1 MWTWNS
7 WQVFAVGSALFAGL
21 TAVLAKVGVEN
32 IGSNFATFIRTC
44 VVLLM
49 TGVILSWRGEWQSPT
64 SLPGKSLTFLVFSG
78 VATGL
83 SWLCYYR
90 ALKMAPASQVAPID
104 KLSVVVAILLAV
116 VFLGEK
122 LTPQVALGGGLVAA
136 GAVILARAG

>member
-1 MWTWNS
+1 MWSWNS

-32 IGSNFATFIRTC
+32 VGSNFATFIRTC
-44 VVLLM
+44 IILLM
-49 TGVILSWRGEWQSPT
+49 TAIILSVRGEWQSPS
-64 SLPGKSLTFLVFSG
+64 SLPAKSVTFLVLSG

-90 ALKMAPASQVAPID
+90 ALQMAPASQVAPID
-104 KLSVVVAILLAV
+104 KLSVAVAIALAV
-116 VFLGEK
+116 IFLGEK
-122 LTPQVALGGGLVAA
+122 LTPQVALGGGLVVA